1 MSSVLL
7 TQGRTLTLTV
17 ICRTIK
23 KKDKL
28 KIIFNECYNDHAFIY
43 DNHYIV
49 IIENGIVLD

>member
-17 ICRTIK
+17 ICQTIK